1 MQLFVLIVRM
11 ELEVHGVIN
20 ALREISVAPIHLLM
34 CVDHAFVMLMET
46 SVIRLREVIAI
57 AETTLTQISMLV
69 AQRGPRKFPMTAG
82 SSNVQNAKNI
92 MLGIL

>member
-1 MQLFVLIVRM
+1 MVGCSP
-11 ELEVHGVIN
+11 EVN
-20 ALREISVAPIHLLM
+20 TLLLTPILTYIHM
-34 CVDHAFVMLMET
+34 VYIRASYMLMET

-82 SSNVQNAKNI
+82 SSNVQNAKNT